1 MEFIIFKAISINII
15 FINLLPDSRNPIEF
29 ELIKMYDRTI
39 GR

>member
-1 MEFIIFKAISINII
+1 MDVVFID
-15 FINLLPDSRNPIEF
+15 LRTDSRNPIEF